1 MLLLNYDFYDIYAVL
16 ISFRNDPSNTFNE
29 KIAKTIKALLESPQ
43 VDNVIESNII
53 RRSIAEIENL
63 DIELLAWIKTNNV
76 YTYGQKVIK
85 GETAYH
91 ILSEGFSELLLC
103 LQDEN
108 YKRFEAL
115 ADELHNVPII
125 LSESPRN
132 CSKRIKTE
140 ISAYRKMWNNSF
152 LKDIIR

>member
-16 ISFRNDPSNTFNE
+16 LSFRNDPSNAFNE

-43 VDNVIESNII
+43 VDNIIESNII

-85 GETAYH
+85 EKIAYH
-91 ILSEGFSELLLC
+91 ILFEGFSELLLC

-115 ADELHNVPII
+115 ADALHNVPII
-125 LSESPRN
+125 LSEKPKN
-132 CSKRIKTE
+132 FSKLIKTE
-140 ISAYRKMWNNSF
+140 ISTYRKMWNNAF
-152 LKDIIR
+152 LKEIIR

>member
-43 VDNVIESNII
+43 VDNSIESNII

-63 DIELLAWIKTNNV
+63 DIELLAWIKTNNI

-85 GETAYH
+85 EETAYH
-91 ILSEGFSELLLC
+91 ILSAGFAELLVC
-103 LQDEN
+103 LKDEN
-108 YKRFEAL
+108 YKRFEDL
-115 ADELHNVPII
+115 ADALHNVPII

-132 CSKRIKTE
+132 CLKRIKIE
-140 ISAYRKMWNNSF
+140 ISTYRKEWNNSF

>member
-43 VDNVIESNII
+43 VDNLIESNII

-63 DIELLAWIKTNNV
+63 DIELLAWIKTNNI

-85 GETAYH
+85 EETAYH
-91 ILSEGFSELLLC
+91 ILSAGFAELLVC
-103 LQDEN
+103 LKDEN
-108 YKRFEAL
+108 YKRFEDL
-115 ADELHNVPII
+115 ADALHNVPII
-125 LSESPRN
+125 LSEKPKN
-132 CSKRIKTE
+132 LSKLIKTE
-140 ISAYRKMWNNSF
+140 ISTYRKMWNNAF
-152 LKDIIR
+152 LKEIIR

>member
-29 KIAKTIKALLESPQ
+29 KIAKTIKSLLESPQ

-63 DIELLAWIKTNNV
+63 DIEQLAWIQANNV

-85 GETAYH
+85 EKIAYH
-91 ILSEGFSELLLC
+91 ILFEGFSELLLC

-108 YKRFEAL
+108 YKQFEAL
-115 ADELHNVPII
+115 ADALHNVPII
-125 LSESPRN
+125 LSEKPKN
-132 CSKRIKTE
+132 LSKLIKTE
-140 ISAYRKMWNNSF
+140 ISTYRKMWNNAF
-152 LKDIIR
+152 LKEIIR

>member
-16 ISFRNDPSNTFNE
+16 LFFRNDPSNTLNL
-29 KIAKTIKALLESPQ
+29 KITKKIQSLLESPQ

-63 DIELLAWIKTNNV
+63 DIDQLAWIQANNV

-85 GETAYH
+85 EKIAYH
-91 ILSEGFSELLLC
+91 ILSAGFAELLVC
-103 LQDEN
+103 LKDEN
-108 YKRFEAL
+108 YKRFEDL
-115 ADELHNVPII
+115 ADALHNVPII

-132 CSKRIKTE
+132 GLKRIKIE
-140 ISAYRKMWNNSF
+140 ISTYRKEWNNSF

>member
-16 ISFRNDPSNTFNE
+16 LFFRNDPSNTLNS
-29 KIAKTIKALLESPQ
+29 KIAKKIQSLLESPQ

-63 DIELLAWIKTNNV
+63 DIDQLAWIQANNV

-85 GETAYH
+85 EKIAYH

-103 LQDEN
+103 LHDEN
-108 YKRFEAL
+108 YKQFEAL
-115 ADELHNVPII
+115 ADALHNVPII
-125 LSESPRN
+125 LSEKPKN
-132 CSKRIKTE
+132 LSKLIKTE
-140 ISAYRKMWNNSF
+140 ISTYRKMWNNAF
-152 LKDIIR
+152 LKEIIR

>member
-16 ISFRNDPSNTFNE
+16 LSFRNDPSNTFNE

-63 DIELLAWIKTNNV
+63 DIEQLAWIQVNNV

-85 GETAYH
+85 EKVPSLPIGLEFLCYSHRSAFSTLTY
-91 ILSEGFSELLLC
+91 LSGC
-103 LQDEN
+103 CVVIG
-108 YKRFEAL
+108 A
-115 ADELHNVPII
+115 VPHTLFMDTFII
-125 LSESPRN
+125 V
-132 CSKRIKTE
+132 
-140 ISAYRKMWNNSF
+140 
-152 LKDIIR
+152 